1 MHTTIQDSHVVCI
14 TTHRESAG
22 CVGSTRF
29 GTETNAS
36 SLTAERIH
44 LLRLVCL
51 ASWSSPLTAHA
62 RLLSSPDTQGP
73 RPRADATSEPH
84 GRPPPPCTELNH
96 GEHLTLYPHLRR
108 AHPTSSSST
117 APDVREEGAS
127 LCGRKEGV
135 TEWNPVRRDPSP
147 ARANGGAAAPSD
159 TRKTPASA
167 RLNLGA
173 TGRAWASW
181 AAWPGGLQP
190 AAHRHTGRLPLPTGV
205 DQTQTS
211 SSQHRFEPPSAVPV
225 LPRAPFTARALDSRP
240 RRPPA
245 DPARSAPAAAAGTC
259 RAAARLRPPPPR
271 PSPLGTAGRRRFLRG
286 AAAGRG
292 RGRLHGAARRPA
304 LGLLLRW
311 LRHCIEDRLRAPLQH
326 HRSRPLPSFG
336 SKKLR
341 LQLRWLQIPLTP
353 SFPLLGDCLLE
364 STTQTPL
371 VVVFSII
378 TTMVSTCFL
387 PSAQLSI
394 SKAFAS
400 AKLGEV
406 RTALDSFIF
415 FLLFV
420 LHTFNSFMLLLL
432 H

>member
-1 MHTTIQDSHVVCI
+1 MGRLAWWDAACGPAP
-14 TTHRESAG
+14 HR
-22 CVGSTRF
+22 
-29 GTETNAS
+29 
-36 SLTAERIH
+36 
-44 LLRLVCL
+44 
-51 ASWSSPLTAHA
+51 
-62 RLLSSPDTQGP
+62 
-73 RPRADATSEPH
+73 
-84 GRPPPPCTELNH
+84 
-96 GEHLTLYPHLRR
+96 
-108 AHPTSSSST
+108 SSSS
-117 APDVREEGAS
+117 S
-127 LCGRKEGV
+127 
-135 TEWNPVRRDPSP
+135 N
-147 ARANGGAAAPSD
+147 
-159 TRKTPASA
+159 
-167 RLNLGA
+167 
-173 TGRAWASW
+173 
-181 AAWPGGLQP
+181 
-190 AAHRHTGRLPLPTGV
+190 
-205 DQTQTS
+205 
-211 SSQHRFEPPSAVPV
+211 
-225 LPRAPFTARALDSRP
+225 
-240 RRPPA
+240 
-245 DPARSAPAAAAGTC
+245 
-259 RAAARLRPPPPR
+259 RLRPDTDVIHLAPIRAAVGRPR
-271 PSPLGTAGRRRFLRG
+271 PAPRPPSPLGPSTVGHAGRRRIPRTRRHPPPRGPAGQQGCSPPPASTASAPADHRRFLRG